1 MAWPGELLEFEEWK
15 RFRQRFLT
23 VEEPAVED
31 FRLFRQFLQGPA
43 GPPGAP
49 GPAGPPGPPGPVA
62 DPVHILRVFVEES
75 ETVTTGDSW
84 APTATLEV
92 GQYSNYT
99 YFVINTGTASA
110 NVRLEI
116 SPDGTH
122 WVLFP
127 SPPGDVVGAGGMLY
141 FVTPLVAK
149 YARLGYKS
157 TIIGQS
163 TTLEIYFDAQG

>member
-1 MAWPGELLEFEEWK
+1 
-15 RFRQRFLT
+15 
-23 VEEPAVED
+23 
-31 FRLFRQFLQGPA
+31 
-43 GPPGAP
+43 
-49 GPAGPPGPPGPVA
+49 VA
-62 DPVHILRVFVEES
+62 DPDRILAGLRGGI
-75 ETVTTGDSW
+75 TVTTGDGW

-116 SPDGTH
+116 SPHGTH

-141 FVTPLVAK
+141 FVMPLVAK

-157 TIIGQS
+157 TITGQS
-163 TTLEIYFDAQG
+163 TTLEIYFDAPGPRCLHRDGCLDRGACTPIAGWTPDYTPRWPPGPGCLHPDGCVDRGACAVG